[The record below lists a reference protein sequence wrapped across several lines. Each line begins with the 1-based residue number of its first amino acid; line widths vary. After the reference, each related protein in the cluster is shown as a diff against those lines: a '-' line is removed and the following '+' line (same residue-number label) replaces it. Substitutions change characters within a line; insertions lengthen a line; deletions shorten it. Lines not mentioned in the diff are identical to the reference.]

1 MCLLI
6 TIIAAVTST
15 GIWYA
20 HSDNDLYKVKTLAII
35 YWGAALM
42 WMIDFVFEFAE
53 LKAEYFNQP
62 LPDVFNDAVLG
73 IAAVTLG
80 AVAWLV
86 ILLIRDPKHMFR
98 KKQ

>member
-6 TIIAAVTST
+6 TIIAAVIST
-15 GIWYA
+15 GIWYT
-20 HSDNDLYKVKTLAII
+20 HSDKDIYSVKTLAII

-42 WMIDFVFEFAE
+42 WMIDFAFEFAE

-62 LPDVFNDAVLG
+62 LPDVFNDVVLG

-86 ILLIRDPKHMFR
+86 ILLIRDPKHTFR
-98 KKQ
+98 RKQ

>member
-6 TIIAAVTST
+6 TIIAAVIASA
-15 GIWYA
+15 IWYTHA
-20 HSDNDLYKVKTLAII
+20 DIDLYHVKTLAII

-42 WMIDFVFEFAE
+42 WMIDFAFEFAE

-62 LPDVFNDAVLG
+62 LADVLNDTILG

>member
-6 TIIAAVTST
+6 TIIAAVTTSV
-15 GIWYA
+15 IWYMHA
-20 HSDNDLYKVKTLAII
+20 DNDLYHVKTLAII

-42 WMIDFVFEFAE
+42 WMIDFAFEFAE

-80 AVAWLV
+80 AVVWLV
-86 ILLIRDPKHMFR
+86 ILLIRDPKHKFR
-98 KKQ
+98 KSK